1 MTKHTV
7 TFRMDSEKTKAL
19 DAIALAADRDRSY
32 VLNEAVD
39 HYIEL
44 RRWQMGHIRAAGGQA
59 EKGEFVAGAEVAS
72 VLQKKRS

>member
-1 MTKHTV
+1 
-7 TFRMDSEKTKAL
+7 MDSQKTKSL

-59 EKGEFVAGAEVAS
+59 EKGQFVSGADVAS
-72 VLQKKRS
+72 VLQKKRL